1 MVRAPAKRSAYMTVL
16 DRVNEARRT
25 LRRALV
31 VAAVLEALAGA
42 LGVVLAFGVVDALF
56 GIPPIGRMLASPLA
70 LLAAVALG
78 FRRLTQ
84 SGVRKDVES
93 VALWIESRF
102 PALNYALVTAVDPLY
117 AGRVPEIERQASR
130 VEFEP
135 GVSRAAR
142 SAVALPGAI
151 AAVCAALLLVLP
163 TGALGRITRPGDS
176 DPLGGG
182 ALGSRSNALATI
194 VVTIVPP
201 TYASLA
207 TQSLDNPASV
217 RALIGSALTIEG
229 RAGDDA
235 VAATIGTT
243 ASNTQKSS
251 SRWTVSVVM
260 PSSPVAVRLHSGLHD
275 RLLVLE
281 PVVDSAPVVTLTLPV
296 RDSIYRTPSGA
307 VRLSAELSDD
317 LGLASGAFE
326 YIVSSGGGENFTFK
340 SGTLGGASLNGRRG
354 TIGARFLLDTM
365 RLQGGDILHI
375 RAIARDR
382 NTVSGAGMGASET
395 RTLRI
400 ARADEYDSVAVDAAP
415 PPEPEKNVL
424 SQRMLLM
431 MAEALEK
438 KRLSTA
444 RAAVVTE
451 SRQIAVDQT
460 RLRKLVGEIVFQRLG
475 ENEGEEGDALEKRL
489 DKPVNPDSVLAA
501 AARATNSNADKPLE
515 GEGDETPIV
524 AINKP
529 LLEAYNQMW
538 SASTE
543 LELGEPGKAIPF
555 MRKALEAL
563 QRARSAERVYLRG
576 KVRTVVVDV
585 ERVRLAGKDK
595 GAPSERLP
603 RVALD
608 PARVARLT
616 RFDAALTLT
625 RRDASASV
633 DSLLVLRLDLLD
645 RDAVAARALDDAA
658 NALRGGRDATS
669 ALIRARRALS
679 GGIERRDALSLWG
692 AGW

>member
-1 MVRAPAKRSAYMTVL
+1 MTVL
-16 DRVNEARRT
+16 DRVNNARRT

-31 VAAVLEALAGA
+31 VAAVLEALSGA
-42 LGVVLAFGVVDALF
+42 LGVILAFGIVDLLF
-56 GIPPIGRMLASPLA
+56 SIPPIGRMLAPPLA
-70 LLAAVALG
+70 LLAAVTLG

-102 PALNYALVTAVDPLY
+102 PSLNYALVTAVDPLY
-117 AGRVPEIERQASR
+117 VGRVPEIEYAASR

-135 GVSRAAR
+135 EVSRAAR

-151 AAVCAALLLVLP
+151 AGVCAVLLLVLP
-163 TGALGRITRPGDS
+163 NGALGRITRPSDS

-182 ALGSRSNALATI
+182 VLRSESNALAI
-194 VVTIVPP
+194 IAVRVVPP
-201 TYASLA
+201 AYASLA
-207 TQSLDNPASV
+207 TKSLNDPASV
-217 RALIGSALTIEG
+217 SALIGSTLTIEG
-229 RAGDDA
+229 RVTHDA
-235 VAATIGTT
+235 VSATIGTFAAET
-243 ASNTQKSS
+243 QQSSN
-251 SRWTVSVVM
+251 RWTTTIVM
-260 PSSPVAVRLHSGLHD
+260 PLRAVAVRLHSGSHE

-281 PVVDSAPVVTLTLPV
+281 PVVDSAPLVVLTLPG

-307 VRLSAELSDD
+307 VQLSADLSDD
-317 LGLASGAFE
+317 IGLATGAFE

-340 SGTLGGASLNGRRG
+340 SGTLGGSPFSGTRG
-354 TIGARFLLDTM
+354 TIGARLLLDTM
-365 RLQGGDILHI
+365 KLQGGDVIHI
-375 RAIARDR
+375 RAVARDR
-382 NTVSGAGMGASET
+382 NTVSGAGTGASET

-415 PPEPEKNVL
+415 PPEAEKNVL

-431 MAEALEK
+431 LAEALQK
-438 KRLSTA
+438 KRSRTA
-444 RAAVVTE
+444 RAALVTE
-451 SRQIAVDQT
+451 SRKIAIDQT
-460 RLRKLVGEIVFQRLG
+460 RLRTLVGEIVFQRLG
-475 ENEGEEGDALEKRL
+475 ENEGEAGDALDKRI
-489 DKPVNPDSVLAA
+489 DKPVNPDSMLAA
-501 AARATNSNADKPLE
+501 AARATTSNADKPLE

-529 LLEAYNQMW
+529 LLEAYNHMW
-538 SASTE
+538 DASTE

-576 KVRTVVVDV
+576 RVRTVVVDV
-585 ERVRLAGKDK
+585 EHVRLAGKDR
-595 GAPSERLP
+595 GAPNERVP
-603 RVALD
+603 RLALD
-608 PARVARLT
+608 PARTARLT
-616 RFDAALTLT
+616 RFDAAFTLVE
-625 RRDASASV
+625 RNPAASV

-645 RDAVAARALDDAA
+645 RDVAGARALDDAA
-658 NALRGGRDATS
+658 NALRAGRNATA

>member
-1 MVRAPAKRSAYMTVL
+1 MTVL
-16 DRVNEARRT
+16 DRVNDARRT

-31 VAAVLEALAGA
+31 VAAVLEALCGA

-56 GIPPIGRMLASPLA
+56 SIPSIGRMLAPPLA

-102 PALNYALVTAVDPLY
+102 PSLNYALVTAVDPLY
-117 AGRVPEIERQASR
+117 AGRVPEIERAASR

-135 GVSRAAR
+135 EVSRAAR
-142 SAVALPGAI
+142 RAVARPGAI
-151 AAVCAALLLVLP
+151 AGVCAVLLLALP
-163 TGALGRITRPGDS
+163 DGALGRITRSTDR

-182 ALGSRSNALATI
+182 ALRRSSNALASI
-194 VVTIVPP
+194 AVRVVAPA
-201 TYASLA
+201 YASLA
-207 TQSLDNPASV
+207 TQLLDDPASV
-217 RALIGSALTIEG
+217 RALIGSSLTIEG
-229 RAGDDA
+229 RAGDAA
-235 VAATIGTT
+235 VSATMGIAASESQRT
-243 ASNTQKSS
+243 SN
-251 SRWTVSVVM
+251 RWTMSIVM
-260 PSSPVAVRLHSGLHD
+260 PSTPVAVRLHSGAYE

-281 PVVDSAPVVTLTLPV
+281 PVVDSAPVVTMTLPG
-296 RDSIYRTPSGA
+296 RDSIYRTPRGA
-307 VRLSAELSDD
+307 VQLSAELSDD
-317 LGLASGAFE
+317 FGLASATFE

-340 SGTLGGASLNGRRG
+340 SGTIGGAQFGGTRG

-365 RLQGGDILHI
+365 KLQGGDIIHI
-375 RAIARDR
+375 RAVARDR
-382 NTVSGAGMGASET
+382 NTVSGAGVGASET

-431 MAEALEK
+431 LAEALQK
-438 KRLSTA
+438 QRPSTA
-444 RAAVVTE
+444 RAAVVME
-451 SRQIAVDQT
+451 SRRIAIDQT
-460 RLRKLVGEIVFQRLG
+460 RLRKLVGEVVFQRLG
-475 ENEGEEGDALEKRL
+475 ENHGEEGDALERRL
-489 DKPVNPDSVLAA
+489 DRPVNPDSVLAA
-501 AARATNSNADKPLE
+501 AERATTNTADKPLE

-529 LLEAYNQMW
+529 LLEAYNHMW

-543 LELGEPGKAIPF
+543 LELGEPGKAAPF
-555 MRKALEAL
+555 MRRALEAL
-563 QRARSAERVYLRG
+563 QRSRSAERVYLRG

-585 ERVRLAGKDK
+585 ARVRLVGKDK
-595 GAPSERLP
+595 GASNERAP
-603 RVALD
+603 RLALD
-608 PARVARLT
+608 PARLTRLA
-616 RFDAALTLT
+616 RFDAALALSPQSP
-625 RRDASASV
+625 AAAV
-633 DSLLVLRLDLLD
+633 DSMLVLRLDLLD
-645 RDAVAARALDDAA
+645 HDRVAARTLDDAA
-658 NALRGGRDATS
+658 NALRAGRDATA

>member
-1 MVRAPAKRSAYMTVL
+1 MTVL
-16 DRVNEARRT
+16 DRVNDARRT

-31 VAAVLEALAGA
+31 VAAVLEALCGA

-56 GIPPIGRMLASPLA
+56 SIPSIGRMLAPPLA

-102 PALNYALVTAVDPLY
+102 PSLNYALVTAVDPLY
-117 AGRVPEIERQASR
+117 AGRVPEIERAASR

-135 GVSRAAR
+135 EVSRAAR
-142 SAVALPGAI
+142 RAVARPGAI
-151 AAVCAALLLVLP
+151 AGVCAVLLLALP
-163 TGALGRITRPGDS
+163 DGALGRITRSTDR

-182 ALGSRSNALATI
+182 ALRRSSNALASI
-194 VVTIVPP
+194 AVRVVAPA
-201 TYASLA
+201 YASLA
-207 TQSLDNPASV
+207 TQLLDDPASV
-217 RALIGSALTIEG
+217 RALIGSSLTIEG
-229 RAGDDA
+229 RAGDAA
-235 VAATIGTT
+235 VSATMGIAASESQRT
-243 ASNTQKSS
+243 SN
-251 SRWTVSVVM
+251 RWTMSIVM
-260 PSSPVAVRLHSGLHD
+260 PSTPVAVRLHSGAHE

-281 PVVDSAPVVTLTLPV
+281 PVVDSAPVVTMTLPG
-296 RDSIYRTPSGA
+296 RDSIYRTPRGA
-307 VRLSAELSDD
+307 VQLSAELSDD
-317 LGLASGAFE
+317 FGLASATFE

-340 SGTLGGASLNGRRG
+340 SGTIGGAQFGGTRG

-365 RLQGGDILHI
+365 KLQGGDIIHI
-375 RAIARDR
+375 RAVARDR
-382 NTVSGAGMGASET
+382 NTVSGAGVGASET

-431 MAEALEK
+431 LAEALQK
-438 KRLSTA
+438 QRPSTA
-444 RAAVVTE
+444 RAAVVME
-451 SRQIAVDQT
+451 SRRIAVDQT
-460 RLRKLVGEIVFQRLG
+460 RLRKLVGEVVFQRLG
-475 ENEGEEGDALEKRL
+475 ENHGEEGDALERRL
-489 DKPVNPDSVLAA
+489 DRPVNPDSVLAA
-501 AARATNSNADKPLE
+501 AERATANTADKPLE

-529 LLEAYNQMW
+529 LLEAYNHMW

-543 LELGEPGKAIPF
+543 LELGEPGKAAPF
-555 MRKALEAL
+555 MRRALEAL
-563 QRARSAERVYLRG
+563 QRSRSAERVYLRG

-585 ERVRLAGKDK
+585 ARVRLVGKDK
-595 GAPSERLP
+595 GASNERAP
-603 RVALD
+603 RLALD
-608 PARVARLT
+608 PARLTRLA
-616 RFDAALTLT
+616 RFDAALALSPQSP
-625 RRDASASV
+625 AAAV
-633 DSLLVLRLDLLD
+633 DSMLVLRLDLLD
-645 RDAVAARALDDAA
+645 HDRVAARTLDDAA
-658 NALRGGRDATS
+658 NAMRAGRDATA

>member
-1 MVRAPAKRSAYMTVL
+1 MTVL
-16 DRVNEARRT
+16 DRVNDARRT

-31 VAAVLEALAGA
+31 VAAVLEALCGA

-56 GIPPIGRMLASPLA
+56 SIPSIGRMLAPPLA

-102 PALNYALVTAVDPLY
+102 PSLNYALVTAVDPLY
-117 AGRVPEIERQASR
+117 AGRVPEIERAASR

-135 GVSRAAR
+135 EVSRAAR
-142 SAVALPGAI
+142 RAVARPGAI
-151 AAVCAALLLVLP
+151 AGVCAVLLLALP
-163 TGALGRITRPGDS
+163 DGALGRITRSTDR

-182 ALGSRSNALATI
+182 ALRRSSNALASI
-194 VVTIVPP
+194 AVRVVAPA
-201 TYASLA
+201 YASLA
-207 TQSLDNPASV
+207 TQLLDDPASV
-217 RALIGSALTIEG
+217 RALIGSSLTIAG

-235 VAATIGTT
+235 VSATIGIA
-243 ASNTQKSS
+243 ASESQRTSN
-251 SRWTVSVVM
+251 RWTMSIVM
-260 PSSPVAVRLHSGLHD
+260 PSTPVAVRLHSGAHE

-281 PVVDSAPVVTLTLPV
+281 PVVDSAPVVTMTLPG
-296 RDSIYRTPSGA
+296 RDSIYRTPRGA
-307 VRLSAELSDD
+307 VQLSAELSDD
-317 LGLASGAFE
+317 FGLASATFE

-340 SGTLGGASLNGRRG
+340 SGTIGGAQFGGTRG

-365 RLQGGDILHI
+365 KLQGGDIIHI
-375 RAIARDR
+375 RAVARDR
-382 NTVSGAGMGASET
+382 NTVSGAGVGASET

-431 MAEALEK
+431 LAEALQK
-438 KRLSTA
+438 QRPSTA
-444 RAAVVTE
+444 RAAVVME
-451 SRQIAVDQT
+451 SRRIAVDQT
-460 RLRKLVGEIVFQRLG
+460 RLRKLVGEVVFQRLG
-475 ENEGEEGDALEKRL
+475 ENQGEEGDALERRL
-489 DKPVNPDSVLAA
+489 DRPVNPDSVLAA
-501 AARATNSNADKPLE
+501 AERATTNTADKPLE

-529 LLEAYNQMW
+529 LLEAYNHMW

-543 LELGEPGKAIPF
+543 LELGEPGKAAPF
-555 MRKALEAL
+555 MRRALDAL
-563 QRARSAERVYLRG
+563 QRSRSAERVYLRG

-585 ERVRLAGKDK
+585 ARVRLVGKDK
-595 GAPSERLP
+595 GASNERAP
-603 RVALD
+603 RLALD
-608 PARVARLT
+608 PARLIRLA
-616 RFDAALTLT
+616 RFDAALALSPQSP
-625 RRDASASV
+625 AAAV
-633 DSLLVLRLDLLD
+633 DSMLVLRLDLLD
-645 RDAVAARALDDAA
+645 HDRVAARTLDDAA
-658 NALRGGRDATS
+658 NALRAGRDATA

>member
-1 MVRAPAKRSAYMTVL
+1 MTVL
-16 DRVNEARRT
+16 NRVNDARRT

-31 VAAVLEALAGA
+31 VAAVLEALCGA

-56 GIPPIGRMLASPLA
+56 SIPSIGRMLAPPLA

-102 PALNYALVTAVDPLY
+102 PSLNYALVTAVDPLY
-117 AGRVPEIERQASR
+117 AGRVPEIERAASR

-135 GVSRAAR
+135 EVSRAAR
-142 SAVALPGAI
+142 RAVARPGAI
-151 AAVCAALLLVLP
+151 AGVCAVLLLALP
-163 TGALGRITRPGDS
+163 DGALGRITRSTDR

-182 ALGSRSNALATI
+182 ALRRSSNALASI
-194 VVTIVPP
+194 AVRVVAPA
-201 TYASLA
+201 YASLA
-207 TQSLDNPASV
+207 TQLLDDPASV
-217 RALIGSALTIEG
+217 RALIGSSLTIEG

-235 VAATIGTT
+235 VSATIGIA
-243 ASNTQKSS
+243 ASESQRTSN
-251 SRWTVSVVM
+251 RWTMSIVM
-260 PSSPVAVRLHSGLHD
+260 PSTPVAVRLHSGAYE

-281 PVVDSAPVVTLTLPV
+281 PVVDSAPVVTMTLPG
-296 RDSIYRTPSGA
+296 RDSIYRTPRGA
-307 VRLSAELSDD
+307 VQLSAELSDD
-317 LGLASGAFE
+317 FGLASATFE

-340 SGTLGGASLNGRRG
+340 SGTIGGAQFGGTRG

-365 RLQGGDILHI
+365 KLQGGDIIHI
-375 RAIARDR
+375 RAVARDR
-382 NTVSGAGMGASET
+382 NTVSGAGVGASET

-431 MAEALEK
+431 LAEALQK
-438 KRLSTA
+438 QRPSTA
-444 RAAVVTE
+444 RAAVVME
-451 SRQIAVDQT
+451 SRRIAIDQT
-460 RLRKLVGEIVFQRLG
+460 RLRKLVGEVVFQRLG
-475 ENEGEEGDALEKRL
+475 ENHGEEGDALERRL
-489 DKPVNPDSVLAA
+489 DRPVNPDSVLAA
-501 AARATNSNADKPLE
+501 AERATTNTADKPLE

-529 LLEAYNQMW
+529 LLEAYNHMW

-543 LELGEPGKAIPF
+543 LELGEPGKAAPF
-555 MRKALEAL
+555 MRRALEAL
-563 QRARSAERVYLRG
+563 QRSRSAERVYLRG

-585 ERVRLAGKDK
+585 ARVRLVGKDK
-595 GAPSERLP
+595 GASNERAP
-603 RVALD
+603 RLALD
-608 PARVARLT
+608 PARLTRLA
-616 RFDAALTLT
+616 RFDAALALSPQSP
-625 RRDASASV
+625 AAAV
-633 DSLLVLRLDLLD
+633 DSMLVLRLDLLD
-645 RDAVAARALDDAA
+645 HDRVAARTLDDAA
-658 NALRGGRDATS
+658 NALRAGRDATA

>member
-1 MVRAPAKRSAYMTVL
+1 MTVL
-16 DRVNEARRT
+16 DRVNDARRT

-31 VAAVLEALAGA
+31 VAAVLEALCGA

-56 GIPPIGRMLASPLA
+56 SIPSIGRMLAPPLA

-102 PALNYALVTAVDPLY
+102 PSLNYALVTAVDPLY
-117 AGRVPEIERQASR
+117 AGRVPEIERAASR

-135 GVSRAAR
+135 EVSRAAR
-142 SAVALPGAI
+142 RAVARPGAI
-151 AAVCAALLLVLP
+151 AGVCAVLLLALP
-163 TGALGRITRPGDS
+163 DGALGRITRSTDR

-182 ALGSRSNALATI
+182 ALRRSSNALASI
-194 VVTIVPP
+194 AVRVVAPA
-201 TYASLA
+201 YASLA
-207 TQSLDNPASV
+207 TQLLDDPASV
-217 RALIGSALTIEG
+217 RALIGSSLTIEG
-229 RAGDDA
+229 RAGDAA
-235 VAATIGTT
+235 VSATMGIAASESQRT
-243 ASNTQKSS
+243 SN
-251 SRWTVSVVM
+251 RWTMSIVM
-260 PSSPVAVRLHSGLHD
+260 PSTPVAVRLHSGAYE

-281 PVVDSAPVVTLTLPV
+281 PVVDSAPVVTMTLPG
-296 RDSIYRTPSGA
+296 RDSIYRTPRGA
-307 VRLSAELSDD
+307 VQLSAELSDD
-317 LGLASGAFE
+317 FGLASATFE

-340 SGTLGGASLNGRRG
+340 SGTIGGAQFGGTRG

-365 RLQGGDILHI
+365 KLQGGDIIHI
-375 RAIARDR
+375 RAVARDR
-382 NTVSGAGMGASET
+382 NTVSGAGVGASET

-431 MAEALEK
+431 LAEALQK
-438 KRLSTA
+438 QRPSTA
-444 RAAVVTE
+444 RAAVVME
-451 SRQIAVDQT
+451 SRRIAVDQT
-460 RLRKLVGEIVFQRLG
+460 RLRKLVGEVVFQRLG
-475 ENEGEEGDALEKRL
+475 ENHGEEGDALERRL
-489 DKPVNPDSVLAA
+489 DRPVNPDSVLAA
-501 AARATNSNADKPLE
+501 AERATTNTADKPLE

-529 LLEAYNQMW
+529 LLEAYNHMW

-543 LELGEPGKAIPF
+543 LELGEPGKAAPF
-555 MRKALEAL
+555 MRRALEAL
-563 QRARSAERVYLRG
+563 QRSRSAERVYLRG

-585 ERVRLAGKDK
+585 ARVRLVGKDK
-595 GAPSERLP
+595 GASNERAP
-603 RVALD
+603 RLALD
-608 PARVARLT
+608 PARLTRLA
-616 RFDAALTLT
+616 RFDAALALSPQSP
-625 RRDASASV
+625 AAAV
-633 DSLLVLRLDLLD
+633 DSMLVLRLDLLD
-645 RDAVAARALDDAA
+645 HDRVAARTLDDAA
-658 NALRGGRDATS
+658 NALRAGRDATA

>member
-1 MVRAPAKRSAYMTVL
+1 MTML

-31 VAAVLEALAGA
+31 LAALFEALSGA
-42 LGVVLAFGVVDALF
+42 LGVVLAFGIVDALF
-56 GIPPIGRMLASPLA
+56 GIPPIGRMLALPLA

-102 PALNYALVTAVDPLY
+102 PSLNYALVTAVDQSY
-117 AGRVPEIERQASR
+117 AGRVPEIEQAASR

-135 GVSRAAR
+135 EVTRAAR
-142 SAVALPGAI
+142 TAVAVPGAI
-151 AAVCAALLLVLP
+151 AVVCAVLMLVLP
-163 TGALGRITRPGDS
+163 TGALGRITRPTDS
-176 DPLGGG
+176 DPLRGGVLR
-182 ALGSRSNALATI
+182 ARSNALAMI
-194 VVTIVPP
+194 AVRVVPP
-201 TYASLA
+201 AYASLA
-207 TQSLDNPASV
+207 TQSLVDPATV
-217 RALIGSALTIEG
+217 HALIGSALTIEG
-229 RAGDDA
+229 RAGDDTVSAMAGA
-235 VAATIGTT
+235 VMMKTQRS
-243 ASNTQKSS
+243 SN
-251 SRWTVSVVM
+251 RWTLSLVM
-260 PSSPVAVRLHSGLHD
+260 PSSAVAVRMHSGSRE

-281 PVVDSAPVVTLTLPV
+281 PVVDSAPVVTLTLPA

-307 VRLSAELSDD
+307 VQLSAELSDD

-326 YIVSSGGGENFTFK
+326 YIVSSGGGESFTFK
-340 SGTLGGASLNGRRG
+340 SGTVGGTQFGGRRG

-365 RLQGGDILHI
+365 KLQGGDILHL
-375 RAIARDR
+375 RAVARDR
-382 NTVSGAGMGASET
+382 STVSGAGMGVSET

-431 MAEALEK
+431 MAAALQK
-438 KRLSTA
+438 KRPTTA
-444 RAAVVTE
+444 RADLVME
-451 SRQIAVDQT
+451 SRRIAVDQT

-475 ENEGEEGDALEKRL
+475 ENHGEEGDALVKRL

-501 AARATNSNADKPLE
+501 AERATNSTADEPLE
-515 GEGDETPIV
+515 GDGDETPVV

-529 LLEAYNQMW
+529 LLEAYNHMW

-543 LELGEPGKAIPF
+543 LELGEPGKAMPY

-576 KVRTVVVDV
+576 KMRTIVVDV

-595 GAPSERLP
+595 GASTERSP
-603 RVALD
+603 RDALD
-608 PARVARLT
+608 PARATRLA
-616 RFDAALTLT
+616 RFDAALALT
-625 RRDASASV
+625 RRAAAASV

-645 RDAVAARALDDAA
+645 RDVISARALDDAA
-658 NALRGGRDATS
+658 NALRAGRDATM
-669 ALIRARRALS
+669 ALVRARRALA

>member
-1 MVRAPAKRSAYMTVL
+1 MTVL
-16 DRVNEARRT
+16 DRVNDARRT

-31 VAAVLEALAGA
+31 VAAVLEALCGA

-56 GIPPIGRMLASPLA
+56 SIPSIGRMLAPPLA

-102 PALNYALVTAVDPLY
+102 PSLNYALVTAVDPLY
-117 AGRVPEIERQASR
+117 AGRVPEIERAASR

-135 GVSRAAR
+135 EVSRAAR
-142 SAVALPGAI
+142 RAVARPGAI
-151 AAVCAALLLVLP
+151 AGVCAVLLLALP
-163 TGALGRITRPGDS
+163 DGALGRITRSTDR

-182 ALGSRSNALATI
+182 ALRRSSNALASI
-194 VVTIVPP
+194 AVRVVAPA
-201 TYASLA
+201 YASLA
-207 TQSLDNPASV
+207 TQLLDDPASV
-217 RALIGSALTIEG
+217 RALIGSSLTIEG
-229 RAGDDA
+229 RAGDAA
-235 VAATIGTT
+235 VSATMGIAASESQRT
-243 ASNTQKSS
+243 SN
-251 SRWTVSVVM
+251 RWTMSIVM
-260 PSSPVAVRLHSGLHD
+260 PSTPVAVRLHSGAHE

-281 PVVDSAPVVTLTLPV
+281 PVVDSAPVVTMTLPG
-296 RDSIYRTPSGA
+296 RDSIYRTPRGA
-307 VRLSAELSDD
+307 VQLSAELSDD
-317 LGLASGAFE
+317 FGLASATFE

-340 SGTLGGASLNGRRG
+340 SGTIGGAQFGGTRG

-365 RLQGGDILHI
+365 KLQGGDIIHI
-375 RAIARDR
+375 RAVARDR
-382 NTVSGAGMGASET
+382 NTVSGAGVGASET

-431 MAEALEK
+431 LAEALQK
-438 KRLSTA
+438 QRPSTA
-444 RAAVVTE
+444 RAAVVME
-451 SRQIAVDQT
+451 SRRIAVDQT
-460 RLRKLVGEIVFQRLG
+460 RLRKLVGEVVFQRLG
-475 ENEGEEGDALEKRL
+475 ENQGEEGDALERRL
-489 DKPVNPDSVLAA
+489 DRPVNPDSVLAA
-501 AARATNSNADKPLE
+501 AERATTNTADKPLE

-529 LLEAYNQMW
+529 LLEAYNHMW

-543 LELGEPGKAIPF
+543 LELGEPGKAAPF
-555 MRKALEAL
+555 MRRALEAL
-563 QRARSAERVYLRG
+563 QRSRSAERVYLRG

-585 ERVRLAGKDK
+585 ARVRLVGKDK
-595 GAPSERLP
+595 GASNERAP
-603 RVALD
+603 RLALD
-608 PARVARLT
+608 PARLTRLA
-616 RFDAALTLT
+616 RFDAALALSPQSP
-625 RRDASASV
+625 AAAV
-633 DSLLVLRLDLLD
+633 DSMLVLRLDLLD
-645 RDAVAARALDDAA
+645 HDRVAARTLDDAA
-658 NALRGGRDATS
+658 NALRAGRDATA

>member
-1 MVRAPAKRSAYMTVL
+1 MTVL
-16 DRVNEARRT
+16 DRVNDARRT

-31 VAAVLEALAGA
+31 VAAVLEALYGA

-56 GIPPIGRMLASPLA
+56 SIPSIGRMLAPPLA

-102 PALNYALVTAVDPLY
+102 PSLNYALVTAVDPLY
-117 AGRVPEIERQASR
+117 AGRVPEIERAASR

-135 GVSRAAR
+135 EVSRAAR
-142 SAVALPGAI
+142 RAVARPGAI
-151 AAVCAALLLVLP
+151 AGVCAVLLLALP
-163 TGALGRITRPGDS
+163 DGALGRITRSTDR

-182 ALGSRSNALATI
+182 ALRRSSNALASI
-194 VVTIVPP
+194 AVRVVAPA
-201 TYASLA
+201 YASLA
-207 TQSLDNPASV
+207 TQLLDDPASV
-217 RALIGSALTIEG
+217 RALIGSSLTIEG
-229 RAGDDA
+229 RAGDAA
-235 VAATIGTT
+235 VSATMGIAASESQRT
-243 ASNTQKSS
+243 SN
-251 SRWTVSVVM
+251 RWTMSIVM
-260 PSSPVAVRLHSGLHD
+260 PSTPVAVRLHSGAHE

-281 PVVDSAPVVTLTLPV
+281 PVVDSAPVVTMTLPG
-296 RDSIYRTPSGA
+296 RDSIYRTPRGA
-307 VRLSAELSDD
+307 VQLSAELSDD
-317 LGLASGAFE
+317 FGLASATFE

-340 SGTLGGASLNGRRG
+340 SGTIGGAQFGGTRG

-365 RLQGGDILHI
+365 KLQGGDIIHI
-375 RAIARDR
+375 RAVARDR
-382 NTVSGAGMGASET
+382 NTVSGAGVGASET

-431 MAEALEK
+431 LAEALQK
-438 KRLSTA
+438 QRPSTA
-444 RAAVVTE
+444 RAAVVME
-451 SRQIAVDQT
+451 SRRIAVDQT
-460 RLRKLVGEIVFQRLG
+460 RLRKLVGEVVFQRLG
-475 ENEGEEGDALEKRL
+475 ENHGEEGDALERRL
-489 DKPVNPDSVLAA
+489 DRPVNPDSVLAA
-501 AARATNSNADKPLE
+501 AERATTNTADKPLE

-529 LLEAYNQMW
+529 LLEAYNHMW

-543 LELGEPGKAIPF
+543 LELGEPGKAAPF
-555 MRKALEAL
+555 MRRALEAL
-563 QRARSAERVYLRG
+563 QRSRSAERVYLRG

-585 ERVRLAGKDK
+585 ARVRLVGKDK
-595 GAPSERLP
+595 GASNERAP
-603 RVALD
+603 RLALD
-608 PARVARLT
+608 PARLTRLA
-616 RFDAALTLT
+616 RFDAALALSPQSP
-625 RRDASASV
+625 AAAV
-633 DSLLVLRLDLLD
+633 DSMLVLRLDLLD
-645 RDAVAARALDDAA
+645 HDRVAARTLDDAA
-658 NALRGGRDATS
+658 NAMRAGRDATA